1 MSAMTRDRRTL
12 DYAAIVLG
20 LLAAG
25 VSGYLT
31 ITHYEESL
39 LVCSVVE
46 GCETV
51 QSSKYAMIGPVPVA
65 LLGLI
70 ASVGM
75 LGLAIARRVRADL
88 SDTATMALF
97 GMALAG
103 SIFLLYLLYIEI
115 WVLEAICQWCVAFLI
130 IMLTWLGLESFRLWQ
145 DLFAVHDDLIE
156 DEI

>member
-1 MSAMTRDRRTL
+1 MSAVQRDRRLL

-20 LLAAG
+20 LLAVG

-51 QSSKYAMIGPVPVA
+51 QSSKYAMVGPVPVA
-65 LLGLI
+65 LLGLL
-70 ASVGM
+70 ASVAM
-75 LGLAIARRVRADL
+75 LGLAIGRLARPNLV
-88 SDTATMALF
+88 DTATMALF
-97 GMALAG
+97 GLALAS

-115 WVLEAICQWCVAFLI
+115 WVLEAICQWCVAYLI
-130 IMLTWLGLESFRLWQ
+130 IILLWLGLESFRLWQ
-145 DLFAVHDDLIE
+145 DLFAIHDDLIE
-156 DEI
+156 DEA

>member
-1 MSAMTRDRRTL
+1 MSAVQRDRRTL

-20 LLAAG
+20 VLAVG

-39 LVCSVVE
+39 LVCNVVS

-75 LGLAIARRVRADL
+75 LGLAIARRSRRDVTE
-88 SDTATMALF
+88 TATMALF
-97 GMALAG
+97 GLALA
-103 SIFLLYLLYIEI
+103 
-115 WVLEAICQWCVAFLI
+115 
-130 IMLTWLGLESFRLWQ
+130 
-145 DLFAVHDDLIE
+145 
-156 DEI
+156 